1 MKKIVSLFFLCSVV
15 LANAQVTDIEG
26 HVYKTIPDEYG
37 GSWMAQNLD
46 VGKFRNGDPIRECKN
61 LTEWRDAGLNGEP
74 AWCYYE
80 FNATEGKKYGKLY
93 NWFAIVD
100 SRGLAPEGWKVPNE
114 DDYKKLAQEDKNEKT
129 YGGEL
134 IAFLNS
140 SDTWTIDCAKGDNG
154 SGFNGLASGM
164 LSYNSSDNTFY
175 FEGKGRQTAWWVHN
189 RYVNNYKHAEPHVLN
204 IYTKIGKSEFD
215 SESGTRKKVEDDV
228 CKIRF
233 LPNRFVLDAPIYAY
247 NAYPVRCVKPANFK
261 PLPELSR
268 KVFRAPYVG
277 DSIVLNGMFNTHYDS
292 LKISSLVYRS
302 KTYLRVFDVV
312 ANKYT
317 FFHSFTTH
325 ADTKQTLNQGFP
337 VKKGIFAAYDSH
349 TFVLYDYVNNKA
361 IERLSPN
368 TPNTVFETALY
379 FDGIIYLYTNNKT
392 SGEITLY
399 LIHAETGKIEETI
412 NYDKYNIQTHSI
424 SGLYMTPKG
433 HVIMLKK
440 GVSDTKLN
448 EIKVYTFVK
457 GQRTQGKTTM
467 AELFTLPIP
476 ENFPKDII
484 LARDNSYGMP
494 VLLYVNT
501 INEYKS
507 VIQTLNL
514 SKAGDNYVPETYPKL
529 KEANA
534 LYTLGKKVWYAGDN
548 AKQESDYFIK
558 SDYLLGDVIKSNSGD
573 FMVKGYYSSVN
584 EQSLPLYYKLNVQ
597 DKIKEDMNKSTFVR
611 YIGVF
616 KYKETNYMLSEWAI
630 KDKPRC
636 FHYFM
641 IQL

>member
-37 GSWMAQNLD
+37 SSWMAQNLD

-61 LTEWRDAGLNGEP
+61 LTEWRDAGLKGEP

-80 FNATEGKKYGKLY
+80 FNAAEGKKYGKLY
-93 NWFAIVD
+93 NWFAIAD
-100 SRGLAPEGWKVPNE
+100 SRGIAPEGWKVPNE

-134 IAFLNS
+134 IAFLNA

-164 LSYNSSDNTFY
+164 LSYSSSDNTFY
-175 FEGKGRQTAWWVHN
+175 FEGKGRQTSWWVYN
-189 RYVNNYKHAEPHVLN
+189 RYVNNYKHLEPKVLN

-215 SESGTRKKVEDDV
+215 AESGTRKKVEEDICD
-228 CKIRF
+228 IRF
-233 LPNRFVLDAPIYAY
+233 LPNRFVFDAPIYAY
-247 NAYPVRCVKPANFK
+247 NAYPVRCVKPASFK

-268 KVFRAPYVG
+268 KIFRAPYVG
-277 DSIVLNGMFNTHYDS
+277 DSIVLNGMFNSHYDS
-292 LKISSLVYRS
+292 LKITSLIYRS

-325 ADTKQTLNQGFP
+325 ADTKQPLNQGFP

-399 LIHAETGKIEETI
+399 LINAENGKIEETI
-412 NYDKYNIQTHSI
+412 NYDKYNSQTHNI
-424 SGLYMTPKG
+424 TGLYMTPKG

-440 GVSDTKLN
+440 GLSDPKQN
-448 EIKVYTFVK
+448 EIKIYSFVK
-457 GQRTQGKTTM
+457 GHRAQGKTTLG
-467 AELFTLPIP
+467 ELNTLAAPD
-476 ENFPKDII
+476 NFPKDIV

-507 VIQTLNL
+507 VIQTLSL
-514 SKAGDNYVPETYPKL
+514 SKAGNNYVPETYPKL

-534 LYTLGKKVWYAGDN
+534 LYTIGKKVWYAGDY

-558 SDYLLGDVIKSNSGD
+558 SDYVIGDVFKSGNGD
-573 FMVKGYYSSVN
+573 FMLKGFYSSVN

-611 YIGVF
+611 FISVF
-616 KYKETNYMLSEWAI
+616 NFRDTNYLLSEWSM

-641 IQL
+641 IQI